1 MTFTWV
7 LLAAAVVFG
16 FLAYD
21 AAQLSSPAKDVPY
34 GVTAKGWGEDVAH
47 VSLVE
52 QEERKQY
59 NALRGFGDLN
69 QSVWLFGILC
79 AGCLAGAAYPLLP

>member
-16 FLAYD
+16 LLAYD
-21 AAQLSSPAKDVPY
+21 AARLSSPAKDVPY
-34 GVTAKGWGEDVAH
+34 TLTAKGWGEDVAH
-47 VSLVE
+47 VSLAE

-59 NALRGFGDLN
+59 NALRGFGDLS
-69 QSVWLFGILC
+69 QSV
-79 AGCLAGAAYPLLP
+79 